1 MMPRPG
7 LADTGRLTRTAR
19 VMYPMRLTDTTGL
32 HHPGAGTQADALAQG
47 AAGILPLHGVAASR
61 ALEQAMAAALPPHTL
76 MQRAGLSVAR
86 LAMALAPH
94 ARTVW
99 VACGPG
105 NNGGDGLEAAAHL
118 QRWGRRVVVTWLGSP
133 EAAPPDARNAWQRA
147 TDAGVAFAEP
157 GAPAPPL
164 DANDL
169 AIDALLGLGAR
180 PGALGGWLDALSRT
194 EAQLLCVD
202 LPTGLD
208 ADTGQP
214 LPAAARSDQEAA
226 PWWAAHDAARRHTLS
241 LLTLK
246 PGLFT
251 AHGRDACGSIWFDD
265 LGAADH
271 ADEAAGSATAWLALP
286 QPGDGGAFDDV
297 SRTAPQVAT
306 ALRQRMVPARAHA
319 SHKGSHGDVAV
330 VGGAP
335 GMRGAAVLAATAAL
349 HGGAGRVF
357 VQFLEPA
364 EVPAAP
370 QAPSA
375 HAPSSHPP
383 ALPPDL
389 MVRDWSGQPAAD
401 TVACGCG
408 GGDAVRAAL
417 PVLLSRTPRL
427 VLDADALNAI
437 ADDASLQALLRAR
450 AGRSGFATVLTPHPL
465 EAARLLGANG
475 AAAIQADR
483 LTAAQALAQRFA
495 ACVVLKGS
503 GSVIAAPQCPTR
515 INASGNARLAIAG
528 TGDVLAGLIAARLA
542 QMARMASPEP
552 GSVDGAARGAKATFD
567 TAFDAAFNAA
577 CTAVWQHS
585 WAAETAPPEPTLTA
599 SLLAL
604 RLQA

>member
-1 MMPRPG
+1 MPRPG
-7 LADTGRLTRTAR
+7 LADTGRLTQTARTAR
-19 VMYPMRLTDTTGL
+19 VMYPTRLTDTTGL

-271 ADEAAGSATAWLALP
+271 ADEADGSATAWLALP

-335 GMRGAAVLAATAAL
+335 GMRGAAALAATAAL

-357 VQFLEPA
+357 VQFLESA
-364 EVPAAP
+364 EVHASP
-370 QAPSA
+370 
-375 HAPSSHPP
+375 HAPS
-383 ALPPDL
+383 LPPDL

-552 GSVDGAARGAKATFD
+552 GSVDGAARGARATFNAAFD

-577 CTAVWQHS
+577 CTAVWQHG